1 MKAPLG
7 QWIEDNASLFRYSF
21 DIKSMKSNAERVL
34 LSGSVSSYLSGVLCT
49 LYPDAVIVAV
59 DDDRRILED
68 GRSECEDLVCIC
80 EPFDRYCEKDSYD
93 IALSLLQIQS
103 LDTRELT
110 PYLYNLYD
118 SLRIGGVLYLSFPD
132 AVALTAMK
140 KNLYPSWYSEDE
152 SVYMKYYMADD
163 VMRALAMIGFEI
175 RGVEG
180 DDSPDLN
187 HIVSLLCIKR

>member
-7 QWIEDNASLFRYSF
+7 QWIEDNAFLFRYSS
-21 DIKSMKSNAERVL
+21 DIKGLKSNADRIL
-34 LSGSVSSYLSGVLCT
+34 LSGDVSSILAGVFRA
-49 LYPDAVIVAV
+49 LYPSAGIVAV
-59 DDDRRILED
+59 DNDKRILED
-68 GRSECEDLVCIC
+68 GMRECGDLVCIE
-80 EPFDRYCEKDSYD
+80 EPFDRYCENDSYD

-140 KNLYPSWYSEDE
+140 KNLYPSWYSENE